1 MLSRMCRMGMLLVVV
16 AGQAHAGHDNAGYE
30 NAGYDNAA
38 HGGASATS
46 YFI

>member
-1 MLSRMCRMGMLLVVV
+1 MGMLRVVV
-16 AGQAHAGHDNAGYE
+16 AGQAHAGYDSAGYE

-38 HGGASATS
+38 HGGVSATS